1 MEFVASDPRAVLRR
15 IRELVES
22 RPDLHARYERAKK
35 TIRVFRKP
43 AFYEITQRCNLKC
56 EGCYYFESGL
66 EEITEQ
72 QSVGAWESFFAAEA
86 ERQVSMA
93 YFVGAEPALHQ
104 ERLMAAAGHFSHG
117 NVGTNGTVKIDAAIP
132 FRISISMWA
141 GDDETDRK
149 LRGAAAFRKAFRN
162 YRGDRRAIVY
172 YTLSRWN
179 LDGARTIAELC
190 RENGLPLTFNLY
202 SPTATY
208 LSKLRDGLAN
218 DDAFFRSSRPDDTPM
233 MSGDD
238 LELARR
244 TVLGLMEDFPGTVLY
259 SKAYNSWSTRPTPL
273 HEVDP
278 QTGIAP
284 RCGSRITNLMNYY
297 GSDLARK
304 DVKCCTPDLDCSQ
317 CRIMSGGWSTKLQ
330 PDARDLAD
338 EAAFADWLEM
348 MEALNRIF
356 VYEHRDQA
364 RRVPAE
370 RPGLAAVQ

>member
-15 IRELVES
+15 IGELVAA
-22 RPDLHARYERAKK
+22 RPDLRERYETAKR

-43 AFYEITQRCNLKC
+43 AFYEVTQRCNLKC

-72 QSVGAWESFFAAEA
+72 QSVGAWESFFATEA

-104 ERLMAAAGHFSHG
+104 ERLMAAAGHFAYG
-117 NVGTNGTVKIDAAIP
+117 NVGTNGTIKIDPAVP

-149 LRGAAAFRKAFRN
+149 LRGASAFRKAFRN

-179 LDGARTIAELC
+179 LEGARTIAGLC
-190 RENGLPLTFNLY
+190 RDNGLPLTFNLY

-218 DDAFFRSSRPDDTPM
+218 DDQFFRVSRPDDTPM

-238 LELARR
+238 LARAER
-244 TVLGLMEDFPGTVLY
+244 TVLDLMEDFPDTVLY
-259 SKAYNSWSTRPTPL
+259 SKAYNAWSTRPSPL
-273 HEVDP
+273 HEVDA
-278 QTGIAP
+278 QTGIAQ
-284 RCGSRITNLMNYY
+284 RCGSRITGLMNYY
-297 GSDLARK
+297 GSDLERK

-330 PDARDLAD
+330 PDARDLASED
-338 EAAFADWLEM
+338 AFANWLEM
-348 MEALNRIF
+348 MEALSRIF
-356 VYEHRDQA
+356 VYEHRAQGPRAAAESA
-364 RRVPAE
+364 R
-370 RPGLAAVQ
+370 LAAVQ

>member
-15 IRELVES
+15 IGELVGA
-22 RPDLHARYERAKK
+22 RPDLRERYDIAKR

-43 AFYEITQRCNLKC
+43 AFYEVTQRCNLKC

-72 QSVGAWESFFAAEA
+72 QSVGAWESFFATEA

-117 NVGTNGTVKIDAAIP
+117 NVGTNGTIKIDEAVP

-149 LRGAAAFRKAFRN
+149 LRGASAFRKAFRN

-179 LDGARTIAELC
+179 LDGARTIAQLC
-190 RENGLPLTFNLY
+190 RDNGLPLTFNLY

-218 DDAFFRSSRPDDTPM
+218 DDAFFRVSRPDDTPM
-233 MSGDD
+233 MSSDD
-238 LELARR
+238 LARAER

-259 SKAYNSWSTRPTPL
+259 SKAYNSWSTRPSPL
-273 HEVDP
+273 HEVDA

-284 RCGSRITNLMNYY
+284 RCGSRITSLMNYY
-297 GSDLARK
+297 GSDLERK

-330 PDARDLAD
+330 PDARDLASED
-338 EAAFADWLEM
+338 AFANWLEM

-356 VYEHRDQA
+356 VYEHRAQGPRA
-364 RRVPAE
+364 TAE
-370 RPGLAAVQ
+370 PVGLVAVQ

>member
-1 MEFVASDPRAVLRR
+1 
-15 IRELVES
+15 
-22 RPDLHARYERAKK
+22 
-35 TIRVFRKP
+35 
-43 AFYEITQRCNLKC
+43 
-56 EGCYYFESGL
+56 
-66 EEITEQ
+66 
-72 QSVGAWESFFAAEA
+72 
-86 ERQVSMA
+86 MA

-117 NVGTNGTVKIDAAIP
+117 NVGTNGTIKIDEAVP

-149 LRGAAAFRKAFRN
+149 LRGASAFRKAFRN

-179 LDGARTIAELC
+179 LDGARTIAQLC
-190 RENGLPLTFNLY
+190 RDNGLPLTFNLY

-218 DDAFFRSSRPDDTPM
+218 DDAFFRVSRPDDTPM
-233 MSGDD
+233 MSSDD
-238 LELARR
+238 LARAER

-259 SKAYNSWSTRPTPL
+259 SKAYNSWSTRPSPL
-273 HEVDP
+273 HEVDA

-284 RCGSRITNLMNYY
+284 RCGSRITSLMNYY
-297 GSDLARK
+297 GSDLERK

-330 PDARDLAD
+330 PDARDLASED
-338 EAAFADWLEM
+338 AFANWLEM

-356 VYEHRDQA
+356 VYEHRAQGPRA
-364 RRVPAE
+364 TAE
-370 RPGLAAVQ
+370 PVGLVAVQ

>member
-15 IRELVES
+15 IRELVQEC
-22 RPDLHARYERAKK
+22 PDLHDRYETAKR

-43 AFYEITQRCNLKC
+43 AFYEVTQRCNLKC

-117 NVGTNGTVKIDAAIP
+117 NVGTNGTVKIDAAVP

-149 LRGAAAFRKAFRN
+149 LRGANAFRKAFRN

-190 RENGLPLTFNLY
+190 RDNGLPLTFNLY

-208 LSKLRDGLAN
+208 LAKLQGGMAN
-218 DDAFFRSSRPDDTPM
+218 DDQFFRVSRPDDTPM
-233 MSGDD
+233 MSGED
-238 LELARR
+238 LARAER
-244 TVLGLMEDFPGTVLY
+244 TVLGLMEDFPDTVLY
-259 SKAYNSWSTRPTPL
+259 SKAYNAWSTRPSPL
-273 HEVDP
+273 HEVDAE
-278 QTGIAP
+278 TGIAP
-284 RCGSRITNLMNYY
+284 RCGSRITSLMNYY
-297 GSDLARK
+297 GADLERK

-330 PDARDLAD
+330 PDARDLAS
-338 EAAFADWLEM
+338 AASFGNWLEM
-348 MEALNRIF
+348 MEALGRIF
-356 VYEHRDQA
+356 VYEHRGKAVRTPEAQTG
-364 RRVPAE
+364 V
-370 RPGLAAVQ
+370 AALQ

>member
-1 MEFVASDPRAVLRR
+1 MFVASDPRAVLRR
-15 IRELVES
+15 IRELVEP
-22 RPDLHARYERAKK
+22 RPDLQERYERAKK

-72 QSVGAWESFFAAEA
+72 QSVGAWESFFATEA

-179 LDGARTIAELC
+179 LDGARSIAELC

-233 MSGDD
+233 MSADD
-238 LELARR
+238 LDLARR

-259 SKAYNSWSTRPTPL
+259 SKAYNSWSTRSTPL
-273 HEVDP
+273 HEVDA

-330 PDARDLAD
+330 PDARDLTD

-348 MEALNRIF
+348 MEALDRIF

-364 RRVPAE
+364 RRAPAE